1 MEEIKM
7 QVKAEQVIDEVK
19 KVIIGKDEV
28 VKRIFMTILAGGH
41 ILLEDIPGVG
51 KTTIAL
57 AFSKALGLDFN
68 RIQFTPDV
76 VASDVSGFTMYDR
89 DKEEFV
95 FKEGAVMTNLLLA
108 DEINRTTSRTQAALL
123 EIMEEKNVTV
133 DGKTYPLPNPFNV
146 IATQNPIGSYGTQ
159 VLPQSQLD
167 RFMIKTSIG
176 YPDFD
181 SQVEI
186 LRERQMNQ
194 PLDEVSSV
202 MSCEEL
208 LNMQDEVEAVY
219 VSDEILKYI
228 TELTIATRTHPLIVQ
243 GVSPRGALALSR
255 IAKANAYLA
264 NRSYVIPEDVMEL
277 YIEVCNHR
285 MVLDQKSKV
294 TYESSHELLEEMM
307 KEVKVPEIKD
317 VSVK

>member
-1 MEEIKM
+1 MTKS
-7 QVKAEQVIDEVK
+7 EQVIEEIK

-28 VKRIFMTILAGGH
+28 ATKIFMTILARGH
-41 ILLEDIPGVG
+41 VLLEDIPGVG

-57 AFSKALGLDFN
+57 AFSKVMGLDFN

-76 VASDVSGFTMYDR
+76 VASDVSGFTMYDK
-89 DKEEFV
+89 DKDEFV

-123 EIMEEKNVTV
+123 EVMEERNVTV
-133 DGKTYPLPNPFNV
+133 DGVTYPLPKPFNV

-176 YPDFD
+176 YPDFE

-186 LRERQMNQ
+186 LRDRQTEQ
-194 PLDEVSSV
+194 PLDLVEKVISKTELLELQAEVSQV
-202 MSCEEL
+202 H
-208 LNMQDEVEAVY
+208 
-219 VSDEILKYI
+219 VSDPILRYI
-228 TELTIATRTHPLIVQ
+228 TELTEATRKHPQIIQ
-243 GVSPRGALALSR
+243 GVSPRGALALSK
-255 IAKANAYLA
+255 IAKAHAYL
-264 NRSYVIPEDVMEL
+264 RKREYVIAEDVIAV
-277 YIEVCNHR
+277 YSDVCNHR

-294 TYESSHELLEEMM
+294 TYDSSNELLEEIL
-307 KEVKVPEIKD
+307 KEIKVPEIEK
-317 VSVK
+317 VAIK

>member
-1 MEEIKM
+1 MEVKRM
-7 QVKAEQVIDEVK
+7 QAKKEQVINEVK

-28 VKRIFMTILAGGH
+28 IERIFMTILAGGH

-57 AFSKALGLDFN
+57 AFSKVLGLDFN

-76 VASDVSGFTMYDR
+76 VASDVSGFTMYDK
-89 DKEEFV
+89 DKGEFV

-133 DGKTYPLPNPFNV
+133 DGQTYPLPTPFNV

-186 LRERQMNQ
+186 LRERQTSQ

-202 MSCEEL
+202 MTREEL
-208 LNMQDEVEAVY
+208 IKMQEEVQAIH

-228 TELTIATRTHPLIVQ
+228 TELTMATRIHPLIVQ

-255 IAKANAYLA
+255 IAKAHAYLA
-264 NRSYVIPEDVMEL
+264 NRSYVISEDVIEL
-277 YIEVCNHR
+277 YVEACNHR
-285 MVLDQKSKV
+285 IVLDQKSKV
-294 TYESSHELLEEMM
+294 TYDSSHELLEEIM
-307 KEVKVPEIKD
+307 KEIKVPEIKD

>member
-1 MEEIKM
+1 MTKS
-7 QVKAEQVIDEVK
+7 EQVIEEIK

-28 VKRIFMTILAGGH
+28 AKKIYMTMLEEGH

-57 AFSKALGLDFN
+57 AFSKVMGLDFN

-76 VASDVSGFTMYDR
+76 VASDVSGFTMYDK
-89 DKEEFV
+89 DKEEFI

-123 EIMEEKNVTV
+123 EVMEERNVTV
-133 DGKTYPLPNPFNV
+133 DGYTYPLPQPFNV

-176 YPDFD
+176 YPDFE

-186 LRERQMNQ
+186 LRDRQTAQ
-194 PLDEVSSV
+194 PLDQVNKIITRD
-202 MSCEEL
+202 EL
-208 LNMQDEVEAVY
+208 LELQKEVTNIY
-219 VSDEILKYI
+219 VADPILRYI
-228 TELTIATRTHPLIVQ
+228 TELTEATRQHPLIVQ
-243 GVSPRGALALSR
+243 GVSPRGALALSKM
-255 IAKANAYLA
+255 AKAHAYLS
-264 NRSYVIPEDVMEL
+264 NREYVIAEDVIAI
-277 YIEVCNHR
+277 YSDVCNHR
-285 MVLDQKSKV
+285 LILNQKSKV
-294 TYESSHELLEEMM
+294 TYDSSHDLLEAIL
-307 KEVKVPEIKD
+307 KDIKLPEIET
-317 VSVK
+317 VSIK